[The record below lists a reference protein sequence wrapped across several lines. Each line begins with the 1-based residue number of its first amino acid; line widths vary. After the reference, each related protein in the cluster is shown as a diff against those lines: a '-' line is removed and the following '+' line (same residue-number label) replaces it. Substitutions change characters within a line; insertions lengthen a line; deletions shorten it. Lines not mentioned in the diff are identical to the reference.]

1 VLQLFVYLI
10 SEGFSH
16 FKFTSKNFSLYSAYL
31 RTSRKPLS
39 RHEAPLAAKGQQKKT
54 EMTHKGPSAAKPQPK
69 KKQDIH
75 HGGRE
80 DPSAAEPQPKE
91 SEYLPQRR
99 KGAK

>member
-1 VLQLFVYLI
+1 MSLLQKL
-10 SEGFSH
+10 SH
-16 FKFTSKNFSLYSAYL
+16 
-31 RTSRKPLS
+31 
-39 RHEAPLAAKGQQKKT
+39 HEA
-54 EMTHKGPSAAKPQPK
+54 PSAAKPQPK

-75 HGGRE
+75 HEGRE

>member
-1 VLQLFVYLI
+1 LYHFRPSQISDQLV
-10 SEGFSH
+10 ENH
-16 FKFTSKNFSLYSAYL
+16 SLATKRL
-31 RTSRKPLS
+31 VRP
-39 RHEAPLAAKGQQKKT
+39 KGQQKKT
-54 EMTHKGPSAAKPQPK
+54 EITHKGPSAAKPQPK

-75 HGGRE
+75 HEGRE